1 MGLQAFG
8 QKPTGKRQE
17 RIERSPNYR
26 DGRFQNI
33 EPTAV
38 MREGTSFFKIL
49 KDFNN
54 RPASSVPAGSV
65 PARPFSFD
73 NQSSETPLITWFGH
87 SSYMIQHRN
96 FTVLVDPVFSG
107 YASPFPIFGKAFN
120 GTGIFDP
127 VQFPEIDVLL
137 ITHDHYDHLDM
148 QTVKA
153 LRPKVKQVVTAL
165 GVGSHLEYWGY
176 EPEMITELDWWEQI
190 SVSND
195 VQFTATPARHFSGR
209 GLTRAKTLWAS
220 FVLLLPGYRLFL
232 GGDSGYDAQ
241 FKKIGEQ
248 FGPFDLAILECG
260 QYGYDWPAIH
270 MLPEETVQAALDLH
284 AAVLLPVHWAKFRLS
299 NHSWDEP
306 ADRVTKSAT
315 ERKLQLLTPMIGESF
330 SLGTVA
336 ATRHWW
342 HE

>member
-8 QKPTGKRQE
+8 HKPSGQRQQ
-17 RIERSPNYR
+17 RIEQSPNYR

-54 RPASSVPAGSV
+54 RPASSVPAAPV
-65 PARPFSFD
+65 PAQPFSFGS
-73 NQSSETPLITWFGH
+73 QTPENPVITWFGH
-87 SSYMIQHRN
+87 SSYIIRHLG
-96 FTVLVDPVFSG
+96 FTLLADPVFSG
-107 YASPFPIFGKAFN
+107 FASPFPIFGKAFN

-127 VQFPEIDVLL
+127 AQFPEIDVLL

-153 LRPKVKQVVTAL
+153 LKSKVKQVITPL
-165 GVGSHLEYWGY
+165 GVGSHLEYWGFK
-176 EPEMITELDWWEQI
+176 PEMITELDWWEQASI
-190 SVSND
+190 NND
-195 VQFTATPARHFSGR
+195 IKLTATPARHFSGR
-209 GLTRAKTLWAS
+209 GLARAKTLWAS
-220 FVLLLPGYRLFL
+220 FVLQLPGFRLFL

-241 FKKIGEQ
+241 FKKIGEH
-248 FGPFDLAILECG
+248 FGSFDLAILECG

-284 AAVLLPVHWAKFRLS
+284 AALLLPVHWAKFRLS
-299 NHSWDEP
+299 NHSWNEP
-306 ADRVTKSAT
+306 ADRVTKSAA
-315 ERKLQLLTPMIGESF
+315 EKKLKLVTPMIGESF
-330 SLGTVA
+330 SLDSAV
-336 ATRHWW
+336 TRPWW
-342 HE
+342 HD